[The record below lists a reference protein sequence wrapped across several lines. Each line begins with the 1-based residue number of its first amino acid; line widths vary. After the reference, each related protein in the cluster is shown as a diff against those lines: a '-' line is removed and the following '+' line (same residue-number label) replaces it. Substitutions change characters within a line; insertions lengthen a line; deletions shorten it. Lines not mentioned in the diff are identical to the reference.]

1 MDIAYM
7 WSMFNMHVL
16 LFIFGMQKKVVKRVD
31 KNAFDFSLF
40 FFFTIINILTTK
52 HHEVSNLYFN
62 FQTFLLYHVI
72 IFNYEIEDMCTLPLN
87 YSIMASYKTEA
98 PNWGYFSVKYL
109 CSYFNILFCSKWH
122 PIKMVKGQD

>member
-1 MDIAYM
+1 MDIAYI

-16 LFIFGMQKKVVKRVD
+16 LFIFGMQKKSGKEDGQECFWFFLV
-31 KNAFDFSLF
+31 L

-72 IFNYEIEDMCTLPLN
+72 IFNYQIEDMWTLPLN

-122 PIKMVKGQD
+122 PIKMVKG